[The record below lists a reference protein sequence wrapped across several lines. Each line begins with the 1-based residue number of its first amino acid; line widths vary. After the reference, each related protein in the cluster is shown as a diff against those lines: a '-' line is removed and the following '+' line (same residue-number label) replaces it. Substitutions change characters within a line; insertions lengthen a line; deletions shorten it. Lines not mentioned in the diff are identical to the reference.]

1 MRTKIQKILY
11 IFSLIVGILLN
22 ASADV
27 YKLKVTDKEQ
37 KIREENIN
45 LRKQPNFW
53 VTDGIP
59 NIISTYIGT
68 NAMKFVAIDKN
79 TGSIVNDWID
89 SGKIDDQK
97 YRNPRKI
104 YFKKGSG
111 EVVIYLKEIT
121 NPEDRRAVAKQQ
133 FENILKCGLL
143 NKNKS
148 TFNDKIF
155 AQQFNGQNWQMPG
168 IAVKVAHNRNENAV
182 MCSMKISRP
191 SDCNANDF
199 FQEKDWEN
207 LFSKTPPTKAF
218 GNYEH
223 TERQLMFSML
233 HKSINLTKTNNN
245 KLRFSNQQKTKR
257 TPVVPSEN
265 DSFFVWTKGNPC
277 ISIDDLVDNGGYCC
291 AVWYK
296 HIIKDLLKG
305 AKMHLYYGEKS
316 GVSKDIQVRL
326 CGRAKNNKSNCYPN
340 HKNFERIAG
349 LVDIFSV
356 DSMDATKEDSEAF
369 YAVLQKYNH
378 SENAKI
384 PFDIIDYNMFY
395 LKNIIN
401 TDYLCCCIIG
411 QNAHCISTTHDDPIK
426 ILNTWMGN
434 GSNIEYRQW

>member
-1 MRTKIQKILY
+1 MRTKMKKILY

-27 YKLKVTDKEQ
+27 YKLKVTNKEQ
-37 KIREENIN
+37 KIREKKIK
-45 LRKQPNFW
+45 LQKQSNFW

-59 NIISTYIGT
+59 RVDETQANNT
-68 NAMKFVAIDKN
+68 NTMKFVAIDN
-79 TGSIVNDWID
+79 STQSIVNDWID

-111 EVVIYLKEIT
+111 EVVIYLNGI
-121 NPEDRRAVAKQQ
+121 NLEDRRAVAKQQ

-143 NKNKS
+143 NKNKN
-148 TFNDKIF
+148 TFNYKIF

-168 IAVKVAHNRNENAV
+168 IAVRVSNSGDEFTV

-199 FQEKDWEN
+199 FQEKDWKN
-207 LFSKTPPTKAF
+207 LFSNTPPTKAF

-233 HKSINLTKTNNN
+233 HRSINLTKTDNN
-245 KLRFSNQQKTKR
+245 KLRFSNQQKTKC
-257 TPVVPSEN
+257 TPVAPSEN

-305 AKMHLYYGEKS
+305 AKMHLYYGDKS
-316 GVSKDIQVRL
+316 GTSKDIHVRL
-326 CGRAKNNKSNCYPN
+326 CGYGKNKPNCYPN
-340 HKNFERIAG
+340 HENFKRIAG

-356 DSMDATKEDSEAF
+356 NSTCDTKEDSEAF
-369 YAVLQKYNH
+369 RAVLQEYNR

-384 PFDIIDYNMFY
+384 LLYITDYYISY

-401 TDYLCCCIIG
+401 TNYLRCSISG
-411 QNAHCISTTHDDPIK
+411 RNSHCIPTTQDATIK

-434 GSNIEYRQW
+434 DSNIEYRQW